1 MTMSALPIRTF
12 GDPVLRDKARPVES
26 FDDALK
32 QLAEDMIRTM
42 HEAPGVGL
50 AAPQVGRP
58 IRLIV
63 FDIGEEGDGAQAL
76 ANPVLKNEWGEQIAE
91 EGCLSLPGLYYPVK
105 RAQKVWAE
113 GFDLDGHGVTIE
125 GEELLAR
132 VLQHEVDHLDGVLF
146 IDRLDDEHRAQAL
159 SVLRD
164 QTLGLTPAAHDPTRS
179 L

>member
-1 MTMSALPIRTF
+1 MSALPIRTF
-12 GDPVLRDKARPVES
+12 GDPVLRDRARPVES
-26 FDDALK
+26 FDDALAR
-32 QLAEDMIRTM
+32 LAEDMIVTM

-58 IRLIV
+58 IRLVV
-63 FDIGEEGDGAQAL
+63 FDVGEEEPDPRAL
-76 ANPVLKNEWGEQIAE
+76 VNPVLKNEWGEQIAE

-113 GFDLDGHGVTIE
+113 GFDVTGHDVTIE
-125 GEELLAR
+125 AEDLLAR

-146 IDRLDDEHRAQAL
+146 IDRLDADHRTQAMAA
-159 SVLRD
+159 LRN
-164 QTLGLTPAAHDPTRS
+164 QTLGLVPAANDPTRS

>member
-1 MTMSALPIRTF
+1 MSTLPIRTF
-12 GDPVLRDKARPVES
+12 GDPVLRDKARPVEQ

-32 QLAEDMIRTM
+32 RLAELMILTM

-58 IRLIV
+58 IQLV
-63 FDIGEEGDGAQAL
+63 VYDVGEEDGGAHAL
-76 ANPVLKNEWGEQIAE
+76 ANPVLKNEWGEQVGE

-113 GFDLDGHGVTIE
+113 GFDLDGHEVTIDAE
-125 GEELLAR
+125 DLLAR
-132 VLQHEVDHLDGVLF
+132 VLQHEVDHLNGILF
-146 IDRLDDEHRAQAL
+146 IDRLDADHRTQAMAA
-159 SVLRD
+159 LRE
-164 QTLGLTPAAHDPTRS
+164 QTMSMADWSNDPSRS

>member
-1 MTMSALPIRTF
+1 M
-12 GDPVLRDKARPVES
+12 ES
-26 FDDALK
+26 FDEALAR
-32 QLAEDMIRTM
+32 LAEDMILTM

-63 FDIGEEGDGAQAL
+63 FDVGQEEDGARAL
-76 ANPVLKNEWGEQIAE
+76 VNPVLKNEWGEQIEE
-91 EGCLSLPGLYYPVK
+91 EGCLSLPGLYYPVR

-113 GFDLDGHGVTIE
+113 GFDLTSHAVTIE
-125 GEELLAR
+125 AEDLLAR

-146 IDRLDDEHRAQAL
+146 IDRLDADHRTQAMAA
-159 SVLRD
+159 LRN
-164 QTLGLTPAAHDPTRS
+164 QTLGLVPADPSRS

>member
-1 MTMSALPIRTF
+1 MSELPIRTF
-12 GDPVLRDKARPVES
+12 GDPVLRDKARPVEQ

-32 QLAEDMIRTM
+32 RLAEDMIATM
-42 HEAPGVGL
+42 HAAPGVGL

-58 IRLIV
+58 IRLVV
-63 FDIGEEGDGAQAL
+63 FDVGEEENGARAV

-125 GEELLAR
+125 GEDLLAR
-132 VLQHEVDHLDGVLF
+132 VLQHEVDHLNGILF
-146 IDRLDDEHRAQAL
+146 IDRLDSEHRTRAMAA
-159 SVLRD
+159 LRD
-164 QTLGLTPAAHDPTRS
+164 QTIGLVPAANDPRRS

>member
-1 MTMSALPIRTF
+1 MSILPIRTF
-12 GDPVLRDKARPVES
+12 GDPVLRDQARPVEL
-26 FDDALK
+26 FDDALR
-32 QLAEDMIRTM
+32 QLAKDMIETM

-63 FDIGEEGDGAQAL
+63 FDVGDEEQGAGAL

-105 RAQKVWAE
+105 RAQNVWAE
-113 GFDLDGHGVTIE
+113 GFDLDGHAVTIE

-132 VLQHEVDHLDGVLF
+132 VLQHEVDHLDGILF
-146 IDRLDDEHRAQAL
+146 IDRLETDHRREAMAA
-159 SVLRD
+159 LRD
-164 QTLGLTPAAHDPTRS
+164 QTLGLAPVSNDPSRS

>member
-1 MTMSALPIRTF
+1 MSALPIRTF
-12 GDPVLRDKARPVES
+12 GDPVLRDRARPVES
-26 FDDALK
+26 FDDALAR
-32 QLAEDMIRTM
+32 LAEDMIVTM

-63 FDIGEEGDGAQAL
+63 FDVGEDENGGARAL
-76 ANPVLKNEWGEQIAE
+76 VNPVLKNEWGEQIEE
-91 EGCLSLPGLYYPVK
+91 EGCLSLPGLYYPVR

-113 GFDLDGHGVTIE
+113 GFDVTGHDVTIE
-125 GEELLAR
+125 AEDLLAR

-146 IDRLDDEHRAQAL
+146 IDRLAADHRTQAMAA
-159 SVLRD
+159 LRN
-164 QTLGLTPAAHDPTRS
+164 QTLGLIPAANDPSRS